1 MNSKELEAPM
11 ITFID
16 EASQAAI
23 AGRVAECRQRRY
35 SWDELTISGDYH
47 LPFVKTE
54 ARAEAAKWFRQA
66 A

>member
-16 EASQAAI
+16 QASQAVI
-23 AGRVAECRQRRY
+23 AGRAAECRQRSY
-35 SWDELTISGDYH
+35 SWDELTLPGDYH
-47 LPFVKTE
+47 LPFGKAE
-54 ARAEAAKWFRQA
+54 ARAKWFRQA